1 VYGNV
6 ELITEKGQH
15 ESYYF
20 PVDGFQKVIKER
32 ATGDIY
38 TSVLSGGDSICS
50 VSAMV
55 KKTVFDHLNGY
66 DETLAYEDL
75 DFWIRASRIYDIDFI
90 DSFLIQKR
98 TVTNSLGTHFIRKN
112 NKIND
117 STYFIL
123 KKAIQLNRTKQ
134 EDLAVQ
140 KRVHYEILH
149 TLNIKSYKLLLKNI
163 GLRVWL
169 FCRKTFKNYRKQ

>member
-1 VYGNV
+1 MFRFG
-6 ELITEKGQH
+6 
-15 ESYYF
+15 
-20 PVDGFQKVIKER
+20 DG
-32 ATGDIY
+32 
-38 TSVLSGGDSICS
+38 
-50 VSAMV
+50 
-55 KKTVFDHLNGY
+55 KKRVFNHLNGY

-75 DFWIRASRIYDIDFI
+75 DFWIRASRIYDVDFI
-90 DSFLIQKR
+90 NSFLIQKR
-98 TVTNSLGTHFIRKN
+98 TVTNSLGTDFIKKN

-123 KKAIQLNRTKQ
+123 KKAIQLNRTKL

-149 TLNIKSYKLLLKNI
+149 TLNIKSCKLLLKNI

-169 FCRKTFKNYRKQ
+169 SWRKTFKNYRKQ